1 MPPPSVPPLPGYTV
15 EGIHGQS
22 SGPRILIAIGITLG
36 FAILAFVL
44 RMMVRYFIIH
54 STSWEDYLASAAL
67 LLAIGRTIMFILR
80 EYGSNF
86 TFIRIAA

>member
-1 MPPPSVPPLPGYTV
+1 MRFAVVRLNKV

-22 SGPRILIAIGITLG
+22 SGPRMLIASGITLG

-44 RMMVRYFIIH
+44 RMIVKYFVIH

-67 LLAIGRTIMFILR
+67 LLAVGRTIIFILC
-80 EYGSNF
+80 EYRSKF
-86 TFIRIAA
+86 TFIRITT